1 MHVYTLKLPTTFPKR
16 IEFKKSRFHIK
27 VSWVICQFLI
37 IVDRYQFLRFSF
49 LWHVLPAAT
58 ALITEAVIAARLM
71 YSWSYQVYYVRIH
84 HEQRCFRWKKNW
96 KTVNVSS
103 NNICFHCDHQQRLPY
118 EEKQKTKNYFID
130 FVMAFPFMNG
140 VITTN
145 IKTFSSRKVKP
156 VHFSDYSFGETW
168 NNCSFQQSKFKIN
181 IC

>member
-1 MHVYTLKLPTTFPKR
+1 MAIPYNCRQIPVSQVLIPVTRSACCNSTYYWSGHYSSLNVFMKLPGLLCEDSPWAEIF
-16 IEFKKSRFHIK
+16 
-27 VSWVICQFLI
+27 
-37 IVDRYQFLRFSF
+37 
-49 LWHVLPAAT
+49 
-58 ALITEAVIAARLM
+58 
-71 YSWSYQVYYVRIH
+71 QV
-84 HEQRCFRWKKNW
+84 KKNW